1 MAKNDTFLSNVDV
14 DKVQALLSDTDT
26 NVEYF
31 NSVVAETTSR
41 YTEHLDKLMQTLYK
55 LVMNSKDCPTVTLEK
70 YFLELTNL
78 IYFMGD
84 KLEQLS
90 VHGDMSKAAEKEVYN
105 KAYLANQIK
114 DSDRK
119 NKTTVA
125 ENQAVAEEESKYEA
139 VISSIYDHAYKIVKF
154 KIEAAKDMVNT
165 LKKVISRRMQEEQL
179 APFSTNKSYFVGED
193 ING

>member
-1 MAKNDTFLSNVDV
+1 MAKKETFLNNVDV
-14 DKVQALLSDTDT
+14 NKVQELLSDTDD

-31 NSVVAETTSR
+31 NSVATQTANR
-41 YTEHLDKLMQTLYK
+41 YTEHLDKLMQNLYK
-55 LVMNSKDCPTVTLEK
+55 LVMNLKDCPTDKLEK
-70 YFLELTNL
+70 YYLELTNL

-90 VHGDMSKAAEKEVYN
+90 IHGDMSKAAEKEIYN
-105 KAYLANQIK
+105 KAYLANQVK

-154 KIEAAKDMVNT
+154 KIDAAKDMVNT
-165 LKKVISRRMQEEQL
+165 LRKTISRRMQEEQL
-179 APFSTNKSYFVGED
+179 SSFSMNKTYIGDDV
-193 ING
+193 NG

>member
-1 MAKNDTFLSNVDV
+1 MAKNDTFLNNVDT
-14 DKVQALLSDTDT
+14 DKVQALLSETSS

-31 NSVVAETTSR
+31 NTVSSATANK

-55 LVMNSKDCPTVTLEK
+55 LVMNSKDCPTDTLEK
-70 YFLELTNL
+70 YYLELTNL

-90 VHGDMSKAAEKEVYN
+90 IHGDMSKAAEKEVYN

-114 DSDRK
+114 DSERK

-154 KIEAAKDMVNT
+154 KVDAAKDMVNT
-165 LKKVISRRMQEEQL
+165 LRKTISRRMQEEQL
-179 APFSTNKSYFVGED
+179 SSFSMNKTYIGDD

>member
-1 MAKNDTFLSNVDV
+1 M
-14 DKVQALLSDTDT
+14 
-26 NVEYF
+26 
-31 NSVVAETTSR
+31 
-41 YTEHLDKLMQTLYK
+41 
-55 LVMNSKDCPTVTLEK
+55 EK

-90 VHGDMSKAAEKEVYN
+90 IHSDMSKASEREVYN
-105 KAYLANQIK
+105 KAYLANQVK

-139 VISSIYDHAYKIVKF
+139 VVNSIYDHAYKIVKF
-154 KIEAAKDMVNT
+154 KIDAAKDMVGT
-165 LKKVISRRMQEEQL
+165 LKKVISRRMQEEHL
-179 APFSTNKSYFVGED
+179 ASFSTNKTYVGD
-193 ING
+193 DYNG